1 MDEQAWAALP
11 EPVRARLAELASAM
25 VGDKPP
31 AEVPANLRRF
41 VRFTPSKR
49 ARLGARQLVAELRGS
64 AGFRA
69 DVLAWWDRNQPGE
82 LTGPE
87 ADPVTAAAAALL
99 ADAPDT
105 AARVASVAERANL
118 ASLRAERDSA
128 VARVDKLTEE
138 LDRLRAELTD
148 VRSTLRAAR
157 SAPNEELERLR
168 RRFRDQGARLRRA
181 EEERQAV
188 ERELAELR
196 RTARERVSDALAERD
211 RARERA
217 QAERLRAA
225 RVDGEAAHAQERA
238 HRARRADRARLELLL
253 RTLSGAAEG
262 LRAELALGPDGPLP
276 GPAPA
281 ELVGEASAAG
291 TASDRAA
298 APVAD
303 VAALNRL
310 LGLASAHLIVDGY
323 NVTKAGYPELTL
335 FDQRERL
342 LRALGVLF
350 ARTGAEIT
358 VVFDGASVAGRA
370 ARAPRGVR
378 PLFSDPGVAAD
389 DVIVELVAAEPPGR
403 PVAVAS
409 SDREVVTAVA
419 RRGAA
424 PVSSVLLLELLSRG

>member
-1 MDEQAWAALP
+1 L
-11 EPVRARLAELASAM
+11 
-25 VGDKPP
+25 
-31 AEVPANLRRF
+31 

-69 DVLAWWDRNQPGE
+69 DVLAWWERHQPGE
-82 LTGPE
+82 LTGPD
-87 ADPVTAAAAALL
+87 ADPVTAAAAAVLT
-99 ADAPDT
+99 DAPDT
-105 AARVASVAERANL
+105 AARVASVAERADL
-118 ASLRAERDSA
+118 AAIRAERDSA
-128 VARVDKLTEE
+128 VARVDKLTDE
-138 LDRLRAELTD
+138 LDRLRAELAE
-148 VRSTLRAAR
+148 VRSTLRAVRA
-157 SAPNEELERLR
+157 APHEELERLR
-168 RRFRDQGARLRRA
+168 GRFRDQGARLRQA
-181 EEERQAV
+181 EDERLAV

-225 RVDGEAAHAQERA
+225 RTEGEAAHARERA

-253 RTLSGAAEG
+253 RTLSGAADG

-276 GPAPA
+276 GPSPA
-281 ELVGEASAAG
+281 ELVGAASAA
-291 TASDRAA
+291 AADRAA

-303 VAALNRL
+303 MTALNRL

-323 NVTKAGYPELTL
+323 NVTKTGYPELSL
-335 FDQRERL
+335 FDQRGRL

-378 PLFSDPGVAAD
+378 LLFSDPGVAAD

-403 PVAVAS
+403 PVVVAS
-409 SDREVVTAVA
+409 SDGEVVAAVA